1 MKIKW
6 LGHSCFVLETKDGIK
21 ILTDPYESGGYG
33 GAVGYGK
40 IDEEANIVT
49 VSHSH
54 ADHNSVE
61 SVPGKFDVVKDESQ
75 RNFNGI
81 NIRGVKTFH
90 DNCGGKARGEN
101 IVYVIEAE
109 GLNICHLGDLGE
121 VLSDEKAQEIGSI
134 DILMIPVGGH
144 FTIGPADADAVAE
157 KLDPKIVIPMHYK
170 TEVLDFPIA
179 PVDEYLEN
187 KKSFEVLDS
196 YEIEFST
203 LPAEKKIIVFNH
215 KL

>member
-6 LGHSCFVLETKDGIK
+6 LGHSCFVLETKNGMR

-54 ADHNSVE
+54 ADHNSVK
-61 SVPGKFDVVKDESQ
+61 SVPGRFDVVKDESQ

-81 NIRGVKTFH
+81 KIRGVKTFH
-90 DNCGGKARGEN
+90 DDCGGKERGEN
-101 IVYVIEAE
+101 IVYIIEAE

-121 VLSDEKAQEIGSI
+121 VFSDEKAKEI
-134 DILMIPVGGH
+134 
-144 FTIGPADADAVAE
+144 
-157 KLDPKIVIPMHYK
+157 
-170 TEVLDFPIA
+170 
-179 PVDEYLEN
+179 
-187 KKSFEVLDS
+187 
-196 YEIEFST
+196 
-203 LPAEKKIIVFNH
+203 
-215 KL
+215 